1 MEQQSRKSRRRRLWP
16 AIVVLLV
23 LILILIALPFYDGKR
38 HQRIAE
44 ELESRGAVVLFSHFQ
59 LVNTG
64 THFEYQSALPDFM
77 DQTNLSLGVRRIR
90 KVRVV
95 GSSELP
101 AVLPL
106 VRQIGELDQ
115 LALMSSGMT
124 ASQLE
129 SLLSDMRVSSLDI
142 RGCRLPQTGIPWL
155 NREDLTYLV
164 VERTNFSNP
173 AIDDLPDSLTG
184 LNAVG
189 TLINDDGLDSFLRLK
204 HLRVLAL
211 TGTPCTEAAIEDLRK
226 KMPWCKIEWEPTVK
240 P

>member
-23 LILILIALPFYDGKR
+23 LIFILIALPFYEGKR
-38 HQRIAE
+38 HQWIAE
-44 ELESRGAVVLFSHFQ
+44 ELESRGANVLFSHFQ
-59 LVNTG
+59 PVNTG
-64 THFEYQSALPDFM
+64 THFVYQSALPDFM

-90 KVRVV
+90 KVMVM

-115 LALMSSGMT
+115 LALMNSGMD
-124 ASQLE
+124 ASQLK
-129 SLLSDMRVSSLDI
+129 SLLSDVRVSSLDI
-142 RGCRLPQTGIPWL
+142 RGSRLPQTGIPWL
-155 NREDLTYLV
+155 NREDLIYLV

-173 AIDDLPDSLTG
+173 AIDNLPDSLTG
-184 LNAVG
+184 LNAIE
-189 TLINDDGLDSFLRLK
+189 TRINDDGLDSFLRLK
-204 HLRVLAL
+204 HLRVMVL
-211 TGTPCTEAAIEDLRK
+211 TGTPCTEAGIEDLRK
-226 KMPWCKIEWEPTVK
+226 KMPWCRIEWEPTVK